1 MRWDFLLVTVLFS
14 MGTFLI
20 VATVYIF
27 TRKEKIAGIRLIG
40 YMAALN
46 CVFLYGYGGFLLAD
60 AIPLKI
66 WLNHIQYLAIP
77 FFSALWYLLSILQRK
92 KQERL
97 KPWFVVCVMVL
108 PLLSCVTNF
117 LYPAMVEPNGS
128 WITHLFFT
136 SHQVVTN
143 LDFGSG
149 FVGVIFTKGFFYYMQ
164 MSYNIILAIFTIRNY
179 ALAWKKS
186 EPIARKRMLIL
197 MGTSTL
203 IFALAIMS
211 FLDRETAMIDTS
223 PLVTGLFSFMTF
235 LLLFQYELFELIP
248 IAYRQ
253 IFQESEYPIVILDRT
268 FGVVS
273 INNNAK
279 TFLHGRINKTINQSL
294 RTFEEFDPGIYED
307 LTKKGI
313 HEFTLADNGEPK
325 YYSIKLIT
333 LFRRNRDITGYTLY
347 YQDITA
353 HKNELHRMEV
363 FAEYDDLTKIH
374 NRRFFF
380 QKATEEFDRAI
391 EERQRISIIMFDLD
405 DFKQVN
411 DIFGHQAGDMIL
423 QEMAAIFSKEL
434 GEEELFARYGGEE
447 FIIFQRNKTIDEAA
461 KVANRLCALLKAH
474 VFIHEKRTIRATAS
488 FGVTGSKKQIN
499 QSLDRYIKEADDMLY
514 KAKALGKKQI
524 YVNSENN

>member
-27 TRKEKIAGIRLIG
+27 TRKEQIAGIRLIG
-40 YMAALN
+40 YMSALN

-60 AIPLKI
+60 AIPVKI
-66 WLNHIQYLAIP
+66 WLNHLQYLAIP
-77 FFSALWYLLSILQRK
+77 FFSAIWYLISVLQK
-92 KQERL
+92 NSHEQL
-97 KPWFVVCVMVL
+97 KPRFVAVVMAL
-108 PLLSCVTNF
+108 PVLSCLTNF
-117 LYPAMVEPNGS
+117 LYPATIEPNGS
-128 WITHLFFT
+128 WITHLFFS
-136 SHQVVTN
+136 SHQVITN

-149 FVGVIFTKGFFYYMQ
+149 FVGLTFTKGIFYYAQ
-164 MSYNIILAIFTIRNY
+164 MGYNVILAIFTIRNY
-179 ALAWKKS
+179 ATAWKKS
-186 EPIARKRMLIL
+186 ETIARKRMMIL
-197 MGTSTL
+197 MVTSTL
-203 IFALAIMS
+203 IFGLALFS
-211 FLDRETAMIDTS
+211 LLNRQTAMIDTS
-223 PLVTGLFSFMTF
+223 PLITGLFSFTTF

-248 IAYRQ
+248 IAYRE
-253 IFQESEYPIVILDRT
+253 IFQESEFPIVVLDRSLS
-268 FGVVS
+268 VVK
-273 INNNAK
+273 INTRAK
-279 TFLHGRINKTINQSL
+279 TFFQGWINKTINRSL
-294 RTFEEFDPGIYED
+294 RAFEEFDPGIYED
-307 LTKKGI
+307 LTKNGV
-313 HEFTLADNGEPK
+313 HELALTENGQTNYYVVKLRTL
-325 YYSIKLIT
+325 Y
-333 LFRRNRDITGYTLY
+333 RHNRGITGYTLY

-353 HKNELHRMEV
+353 HKNELRRMEV

-423 QEMAAIFSKEL
+423 QEMAAMFTKEL